1 MHPFLIPSDEE
12 NEPSVDPLAFML
24 EPASDRDAL
33 HDRSA
38 GRVLEVAQVFGD
50 AILDIKHYGRG
61 DRVRLGD
68 VADFYVPSDM
78 LPTASHVLFHWED
91 GAWICE
97 IAPNWAG
104 FIDRGDER
112 TSMRARIGSATRLRL
127 EDDEV
132 LVLDLGPT
140 LFVARSVWK
149 SRKVVGSGQDID
161 PTLLSLAS
169 LVGVLAALAG
179 MIGSHLP
186 EPPRL
191 SRMEMISHII
201 DVSLLTPKPPVP
213 TTAQKAGP
221 ASGGGDQGE
230 RKSIEKD
237 PPQGQA
243 LENEGV
249 LAMLD
254 DDPVL
259 QSVFGDA
266 NIPSDMLRGI
276 EDLIGKSASTG
287 PGTKGFAGRC
297 AGRDCTG
304 FGTAVGPGVGDD
316 LINHAKD
323 YGVSGGK
330 WGIKGSGEMTP
341 IPDEGIMIGQIDRS
355 LVDAVVKRHL
365 REIKYCYQR
374 ELQKVPTLGG
384 KVTVK
389 FVIAG
394 DGSVS
399 SAVTKTTT
407 LGNSAAEACI
417 NSRFRHMQFPA
428 LKAGG
433 IAIVS
438 YPFLFAPG

>member
-1 MHPFLIPSDEE
+1 MHPFLIPSDEDL
-12 NEPSVDPLAFML
+12 EPTIDPLAFML
-24 EPASDRDAL
+24 EPVSNRDAM

-50 AILDIKHYGRG
+50 SILDIKHYGRA
-61 DRVRLGD
+61 DAVRLGET
-68 VADFYVPSDM
+68 ADFYIPSDM
-78 LPTASHVLFHWED
+78 LPSGSHVLFHWED
-91 GAWICE
+91 GAWVAE

-112 TSMRARIGSATRLRL
+112 SSMRDRMGSGTRLRL

-149 SRKVVGSGQDID
+149 SRKLVGAGQEID

-179 MIGSHLP
+179 MIGANLPAPPQLSH
-186 EPPRL
+186 
-191 SRMEMISHII
+191 MEMISRII
-201 DVSLLTPKPPVP
+201 DVSLTQPKPPVP
-213 TTAQKAGP
+213 TAAKKAGP
-221 ASGGGDQGE
+221 ASGGGDQGDK
-230 RKSIEKD
+230 RSINKE
-237 PPQGQA
+237 PPKGDTLKHA
-243 LENEGV
+243 GV
-249 LAMLD
+249 LDVFD
-254 DDPVL
+254 DAELKSVL
-259 QSVFGDA
+259 GDA
-266 NIPSDMLRGI
+266 SLPSDLMAGI
-276 EDLIGKSASTG
+276 DGLIGKSATTG
-287 PGTKGFAGRC
+287 PGVNGFAGRC
-297 AGRDCTG
+297 AGHDCTG
-304 FGTAVGPGVGDD
+304 FGSSTGEGIGDD
-316 LINHAKD
+316 LTHHGKD
-323 YGVSGGK
+323 FGQSGGT
-330 WGIKGSGEMTP
+330 WTKGPRGEISA
-341 IPDEGIMIGQIDRS
+341 IPEEGIMIGQIDRS

-374 ELQKVPTLGG
+374 ELQKVPTLSG

-399 SAVTKTTT
+399 SATTKTST

-417 NSRFRHMQFPA
+417 NSRFSHMQFPA